1 MKKYE
6 TIVEKDENNELVIPF
21 DEELMS
27 EIGWEVGDT
36 IEWTENDNGSFTL
49 TRVVKDEQSN

>member
-21 DEELMS
+21 DEELML
-27 EIGWEVGDT
+27 EIDWEVGD
-36 IEWTENDNGSFTL
+36 IIQWSENENGSFTL
-49 TRVVKDEQSN
+49 TRVEK